1 MAAYQKFNV
10 FVEDLCEKVH
20 NLQTDT
26 LKVAL
31 TNTLPVATNS
41 VLANITQ
48 IGPGNGY
55 ATGGNTAT
63 MSTSAQTSGTYR
75 LVLAD
80 VTFTASGGNMNAF
93 QYAILYN
100 DTPTSPADP
109 LIAWFD
115 YGTPIIVTSGNS
127 FTVDL
132 DQTGGLFTLA

>member
-1 MAAYQKFNV
+1 MAAYQKFNA

-26 LKVAL
+26 LKIAL

-63 MSTSAQTSGTYR
+63 MSTSAQTSGTYK

-93 QYAILYN
+93 QYAVLYN

-109 LIAWFD
+109 LICWFD
-115 YGTPIIVTSGNS
+115 YGTSIIVTSGNS

>member
-1 MAAYQKFNV
+1 MAAYNKFNV
-10 FVEDLCEKVH
+10 FAVDLPTKVH
-20 NLQTDT
+20 NLNADT
-26 LKVAL
+26 LKIAL
-31 TNTLPVATNS
+31 TNTLPLATNA

-63 MSTSAQTSGTYR
+63 FSSGLQTSGTFK

-93 QYAILYN
+93 QWAVLYN

-115 YGTPIIVTSGNS
+115 YGTAIIVTSGNS
-127 FTVDL
+127 FTIDL
-132 DQTGGLFTLA
+132 DQVGGLFTLA